1 MAITRRTILKGAAAG
16 AAAAVALDAEAR
28 PRAAA
33 PEDAVGLLFDSLRC
47 IGCRACVTRCKEAN
61 GLPYDRTVID
71 GAVYDAPP
79 DLNAT
84 TKTVIKLAF
93 DERGASAFAKAQ
105 CMHCVHPACTSVC
118 MIGALHKGP
127 RGVVAYDPD
136 RCVGCRYCQVACPFN
151 VPKFEWASATP
162 KIVKCELCRHR
173 WAEGKGAACA
183 DACPRG
189 AVLFGPVAELR
200 AEARRRIGA
209 IPGRYLPTIYGE
221 HEAGGT
227 QVLVLSAVPF
237 ERLGLPALDDEP
249 VPELGETI
257 QAGIYRGFAA
267 PAALYAALAAV
278 VWRNR
283 KRAPSAEEVER

>member
-1 MAITRRTILKGAAAG
+1 MTIARRTILRGAAAG

-28 PRAAA
+28 PRRAA
-33 PEDAVGLLFDSLRC
+33 PDDGVGLLFDSLRC

-61 GLPYDRTVID
+61 GLPYDRTVMD
-71 GAVYDAPP
+71 GVVYDAPP

-84 TKTVIKLAF
+84 TKTVVKLAF
-93 DERGASAFAKAQ
+93 DERGATAFVKAQ

-118 MIGALHKGP
+118 MIGALQKGP
-127 RGVVAYDPD
+127 KGVVGYDPD

-151 VPKFEWASATP
+151 VPKFEWSKAAP

-173 WAEGKGAACA
+173 WPEGKGAACA

-189 AVLFGPVAELR
+189 AVLFGPLAELR
-200 AEARRRIGA
+200 AEARRRVDE
-209 IPGRYLPTIYGE
+209 IPGRYLPRIYGE
-221 HEAGGT
+221 HEGGGT

-237 ERLGLPALDDEP
+237 ERLGLPALDDAP
-249 VPELGETI
+249 VPELGEAV
-257 QAGIYRGFAA
+257 QAGIYKGFLA

-283 KRAPSAEEVER
+283 KRSATDEEVRR